1 MKILVTGGA
10 GFIASHVAEGYLG
23 AGHEVV
29 IVDDLST
36 GKEENLP
43 PQAKFFRCDITDT
56 AGTEEIFARERPEV
70 INHHAAQMDV
80 RRSVREP
87 LFDARVNILGAL
99 GLLELAVKYK
109 VRKFLYASTGGASY
123 GEVSA
128 VPVDESHVT
137 APICHYGVSKLTLE
151 RYLFLYKYLYALDY
165 TVMRYP
171 NVYGPRQ
178 NPYGEAGVVAI
189 FAQQMLRGERPTIFG
204 DGSKTRDYV
213 FIDDIVKANLTF
225 LENASGEVLNLGWGE
240 AVSDRKIFNLV
251 RAATAYK
258 GEPKYAAVRPGEV
271 AHIALDAR
279 RAHELSGWVP
289 QVSLEDG
296 IARTVHHIQRCGI
309 RASQA
314 APSPVPSGPPSP
326 SHACLTNP

>member
-1 MKILVTGGA
+1 MKILVSGGA

-23 AGHEVV
+23 AGHSVA
-29 IVDDLST
+29 IIDDLST

-43 PQAKFFRCDITDT
+43 AQAKFFHCDITDM
-56 AGTEEIFARERPEV
+56 ARTEEIIAREQPEI

-87 LFDARVNILGAL
+87 LFDAKVNIIGAL
-99 GLLELAVKYK
+99 GLLELAVKHK

-123 GEVSA
+123 GQVGTL
-128 VPVDESHVT
+128 PVDEKHGT
-137 APICHYGVSKLTLE
+137 NPICHYGVSKLTLE

-189 FAQQMLRGERPTIFG
+189 FAQQMLAGDRPTIYG

-213 FIDDIVKANLTF
+213 FVDDIVKANLAF
-225 LENASGEVLNLGWGE
+225 LEHGSGEILNLGCGE
-240 AVSDRKIFNLV
+240 AVSDRRIFDLV
-251 RAATAYK
+251 RAATAYQ
-258 GEPKYAAVRPGEV
+258 GDPNYAAVRPGEV
-271 AHIALDAR
+271 AHIALDAG
-279 RAHELSGWVP
+279 RAHQLTGWAP
-289 QVSLEDG
+289 EVSLTEG
-296 IARTVHHIQRCGI
+296 IARTVHHIQQSRSHPS
-309 RASQA
+309 RTSESLVSQ
-314 APSPVPSGPPSP
+314 
-326 SHACLTNP
+326 SHACSTNS

>member
-10 GFIASHVAEGYLG
+10 GFIASHVAQGYLA
-23 AGHEVV
+23 AGHNVT

-43 PQAKFFRCDITDT
+43 AAARFIRCDITD
-56 AGTEEIFARERPEV
+56 APRIEAVFARERPEIV
-70 INHHAAQMDV
+70 NHHAAQMDV

-99 GLLELAVKYK
+99 GLLELSVKYK
-109 VRKFLYASTGGASY
+109 IRKFLYASTGGASY
-123 GEVSA
+123 GQVRTI
-128 VPVDESHVT
+128 PVDESHPA

-151 RYLFLYKYLYALDY
+151 RYLFLYRHLYELDY

-178 NPYGEAGVVAI
+178 NPHGEAGVVAI
-189 FAQQMLRGERPTIFG
+189 FALQMLHGERPTIFG

-213 FIDDIVKANLTF
+213 FIDDIVQANLAF
-225 LENASGEVLNLGWGE
+225 LGKGSGEILNLGRGE
-240 AVSDRKIFNLV
+240 PVSDDRIFELV
-251 RAATAYK
+251 SAATGYP
-258 GEPKYAAVRPGEV
+258 GEPSYAPVRPGEV

-279 RAHELSGWVP
+279 RARELVGWLP
-289 QVSLEDG
+289 RVSLADG
-296 IARTVHHIQRCGI
+296 IARTVEFIQH
-309 RASQA
+309 
-314 APSPVPSGPPSP
+314 

>member
-10 GFIASHVAEGYLG
+10 GFIASHVSEGYLR
-23 AGHEVV
+23 AGHAVA

-36 GKEENLP
+36 GRRENVP
-43 PQAKFFRCDITDT
+43 AAAKFYQCDITDLQ
-56 AGTEEIFARERPEV
+56 AVEEIVAKERPEI

-99 GLLELAVKYK
+99 GLLELAVKYE
-109 VRKFLYASTGGASY
+109 VQKFLYASTGGASY
-123 GEVSA
+123 GEVKS
-128 VPVDESHVT
+128 VPVDETHAT

-151 RYLFLYKYLYALDY
+151 RYLFLYKHLYGLNY

-189 FAQQMLRGERPTIFG
+189 FALQMLRGDQPIIFG

-213 FIDDIVKANLTF
+213 FIDDIVSANLM
-225 LENASGEVLNLGWGE
+225 LLKNGDGETLNLGWGQP
-240 AVSDRKIFNLV
+240 VSDYRIFEEV
-251 RAATAYK
+251 RTATGYSDN
-258 GEPKYAAVRPGEV
+258 PKYAAVRRGEV
-271 AHIALDAR
+271 GHIALDAG
-279 RAHELSGWVP
+279 RARAIAGWAP
-289 QVSLEDG
+289 KTSLEEG
-296 IARTVHHIQRCGI
+296 IARTVNFI
-309 RASQA
+309 RQSNACA
-314 APSPVPSGPPSP
+314 A
-326 SHACLTNP
+326 NP

>member
-10 GFIASHVAEGYLG
+10 GFIASHVSEGYLK

-36 GKEENLP
+36 GKRENVP
-43 PQAKFFRCDITDT
+43 PRVRFYEQDISDLS
-56 AGTEEIFARERPEV
+56 AMEKIFNDERPEL

-87 LFDARVNILGAL
+87 LFDAKVNILGAL

-123 GEVSA
+123 GEVDR
-128 VPVDESHVT
+128 VPVNEDYPT
-137 APICHYGVSKLTLE
+137 APICHYGVSKSTLE
-151 RYLFLYKYLYALDY
+151 KYLFLSRRLYGLNY

-178 NPYGEAGVVAI
+178 NPHGEAGVVAI
-189 FAQQMLRGERPTIFG
+189 FALQMLRGERPTIFG

-213 FIDDIVKANLTF
+213 FIDDVVSANLA
-225 LENASGEVLNLGWGE
+225 LLKAGDGMVLNLGWGRPI
-240 AVSDRKIFNLV
+240 SDLQIFESV
-251 RAATAYK
+251 RTATGYN
-258 GEPKYAAVRPGEV
+258 GDPNYAPVRPGEV
-271 AHIALDAR
+271 AHIALDAGR
-279 RAHELSGWVP
+279 VQSITGWVP
-289 QVSLEDG
+289 RTTLHDG
-296 IARTVHHIQRCGI
+296 ITRTVDFI
-309 RASQA
+309 RQSN
-314 APSPVPSGPPSP
+314 
-326 SHACLTNP
+326 ACLTSS